1 MVAALVDE
9 AKKIAAEGVEA
20 RLRAKDAGAEAEAA
34 ADRALL
40 LDDKGLDANHASERI
55 EKIRH
60 RAEH

>member
-1 MVAALVDE
+1 
-9 AKKIAAEGVEA
+9 VEA

-55 EKIRH
+55 ERIRH
-60 RAEH
+60 APSTSSRLG